1 MGRIHPDGPTDPLCK
16 DIYVQITLKF
26 YVIELSK
33 YVITIFML
41 LYTTLA
47 VVCNFSQKKK
57 LVSVLTS
64 IQSGLMLLL
73 LFLCFLDMTF
83 VSGREEYLYL
93 FAFITRFLFF
103 MITIVSIIYDKSDRI
118 LLNNMCLLSGMGLCI
133 VSRLSFAKAFRQY
146 IITLVSFAVC
156 LAIPFLIDRLRFFR
170 KLLWLYAASGIIILS
185 LVLLTGR
192 KTHGAFITYTIKGF
206 TFQPSEFVKIIFLF
220 FLAALL
226 YKYNSFKWIL
236 ISAVISGIYV
246 IILVLSRDLGS
257 ALIFFVTYVMIVVM
271 STHNYLYLL
280 SGLFGGAAASIV
292 AYKMFDHVKVRV
304 VAFLDPWTYIDDQA
318 YQITQS
324 LFAISSGGW
333 FGNGLMQG
341 RPSDIPFVDQDLVF
355 SAVCEE
361 FGLLFAICLLV
372 ICLCCFV
379 RMMILSASIADKFYQ
394 TVVYGIGVMYIFQ
407 VFLTVGGG
415 TKFIPLTGVTLPF
428 ISSGGSSVM
437 TTYIMFFIVQGIVI
451 KSRNYEARV
460 ERKT

>member
-1 MGRIHPDGPTDPLCK
+1 
-16 DIYVQITLKF
+16 
-26 YVIELSK
+26 
-33 YVITIFML
+33 ML
-41 LYTTLA
+41 LYTTMA

-64 IQSGLMLLL
+64 VQSGIMLVF

-93 FAFITRFLFF
+93 FAFITLFLFF

-118 LLNNMCLLSGMGLCI
+118 LLNNMCMLSGIGLCI

-170 KLLWLYAASGIIILS
+170 RLLWLYAASGIVILS

-220 FLAALL
+220 FLAAFLA
-226 YKYNSFKWIL
+226 KYNSFKWIC

-246 IILVLSRDLGS
+246 LVLVLSKDLGS
-257 ALIFFVTYVMIVVM
+257 ALIFFVAYVMIVVM

-280 SGLFGGAAASIV
+280 SGLGGGAAACIV
-292 AYKMFDHVKVRV
+292 AYRLFDHVKVRV
-304 VAFLDPWTYIDDQA
+304 IAFLDPWTYIDDQG

-341 RPSDIPFVDQDLVF
+341 RPSDIPFVDQDFVF

-361 FGLLFAICLLV
+361 FGLLFAICLLL
-372 ICLCCFV
+372 ICVCVFS
-379 RMMILSASIADKFYQ
+379 RMMVLSASIADKFYQ
-394 TVVYGIGVMYIFQ
+394 NVVYGIGVMYIFQ

-428 ISSGGSSVM
+428 ISSGGSSIM
-437 TTYIMFFIVQGIVI
+437 TTYVMFFIVQGIVI
-451 KSRNYEARV
+451 KSRNYEARS
-460 ERKT
+460 ERKTEGVPSDKKV